1 MNYEQNDWS
10 LLQED
15 VTAPNKWATKTTCIV
30 LNLIWIEITGFD
42 SEDTDNIIPSPALVY
57 NNLKYCLFPV
67 VRWLLKQ
74 FDLLVNFSYFYLPI
88 EHSFISLI
96 NRSKIFIEL
105 FLHFASGGFVSRQ
118 HFLLRA
124 WLMMSAV
131 NLKAQ
136 LFRLM
141 QRKIHTSRLI
151 FAIDAD
157 EALRMTCRPPYE
169 SSFTCSEASS
179 FSCLPIFWIAS
190 TCSASSSPLWFT
202 DMKCKSGMILSSVG
216 SVLSLETPCFQSY
229 SRNPARGT

>member
-96 NRSKIFIEL
+96 NRSEIFIEL
-105 FLHFASGGFVSRQ
+105 LLHFASGGFVSRQ

-141 QRKIHTSRLI
+141 QRKSTHLSPNFCNWCRRSSTNDLPSTIWIIYLQRSFFI
-151 FAIDAD
+151 FMLTHI
-157 EALRMTCRPPYE
+157 LN
-169 SSFTCSEASS
+169 SFHLLGFKLSIVIYWHEMQV
-179 FSCLPIFWIAS
+179 WND
-190 TCSASSSPLWFT
+190 PLV
-202 DMKCKSGMILSSVG
+202 CG
-216 SVLSLETPCFQSY
+216 LSLESWDSCFQSY